1 VAQTSGAVA
10 SLPLKPL
17 GSAVKEIGPDRRQVH
32 EAFTLYSFQ
41 NLAPSR
47 GGEEVRTQH
56 HYDKGL
62 AYDQKVMNAKA
73 SYKHSTVNK
82 INKGE
87 IAYKIVR
94 TTFFIGGAR
103 Y

>member
-1 VAQTSGAVA
+1 VAFVAFVAYFCLFFIGTQTKYSRVCKPFVILLQYDQMLKNNSEFMDRID
-10 SLPLKPL
+10 SLTERKMK
-17 GSAVKEIGPDRRQVH
+17 SM
-32 EAFTLYSFQ
+32 
-41 NLAPSR
+41 N
-47 GGEEVRTQH
+47 
-56 HYDKGL
+56 
-62 AYDQKVMNAKA
+62 QKVMNAKA

>member
-1 VAQTSGAVA
+1 MAQTSGAVA

-47 GGEEVRTQH
+47 GG
-56 HYDKGL
+56 DSKGI
-62 AYDQKVMNAKA
+62 NTHAKNIWQC
-73 SYKHSTVNK
+73 V
-82 INKGE
+82 
-87 IAYKIVR
+87 
-94 TTFFIGGAR
+94 
-103 Y
+103 